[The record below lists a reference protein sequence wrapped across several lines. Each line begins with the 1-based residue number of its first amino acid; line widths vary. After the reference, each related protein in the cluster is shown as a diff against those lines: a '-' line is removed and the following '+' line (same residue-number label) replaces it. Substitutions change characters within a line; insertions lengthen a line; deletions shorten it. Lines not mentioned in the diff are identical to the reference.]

1 MSAPKI
7 KLNNGLEI
15 PAIGLGQ
22 SPSSMNSFDG
32 SLIMIIIQGTWQSK
46 PGEVASA
53 VEYAIKE
60 VGYRHIDCAW

>member
-32 SLIMIIIQGTWQSK
+32 SLIMIIIQRYM
-46 PGEVASA
+46 A
-53 VEYAIKE
+53 VE
-60 VGYRHIDCAW
+60 AWRSGICS